1 MSAGK
6 GDKPRPVNLEK
17 YESNFDRIFRC
28 RLTQDK
34 KVQEVSEN
42 GATSCE
48 TKALMQDEDNSSQ
61 VVQNRQ
67 M

>member
-28 RLTQDK
+28 RSIADRK
-34 KVQEVSEN
+34 EQEANEN
-42 GATSCE
+42 GVTSCE
-48 TKALMQDEDNSSQ
+48 TKASMPAEVSSSQ
-61 VVQNRQ
+61 VVQIRQ

>member
-28 RLTQDK
+28 RSTADRK
-34 KVQEVSEN
+34 EQEANEN

-48 TKALMQDEDNSSQ
+48 TKALTQDEDNSSQ
-61 VVQNRQ
+61 ADQIRQ

>member
-28 RLTQDK
+28 RSTQDRK
-34 KVQEVSEN
+34 GQEVSEN

-48 TKALMQDEDNSSQ
+48 TKDLMPAEDNSSQ
-61 VVQNRQ
+61 ADQNHQ